1 MPPRLDTD
9 PRLPGLILTQDHV
22 LGRAQALEAGVT
34 THAIEHRLR
43 SQQWQRMLPGVYLTA
58 PTEPSRRQMLV
69 AALVYAGP
77 KSAIDDVDACR
88 YHGLRSVAI
97 DEQIVHVVVP
107 GCSAA
112 RSRGFVVVRRTD
124 RPIVTVDT
132 ERLRYVD
139 AATAV
144 VMAARG
150 MKRDRAAVA
159 AISDALQ
166 RRVTTYDELVR
177 AHVQGSPRGARIVSR
192 ALASLSTGAA
202 SAPEVDF
209 LDLVVISSI
218 LPAPMCNVLLRL
230 ACGRLISPDALF
242 LSSAVIHE
250 TNGRR
255 PHARADLFEDMQE
268 RHDVLTAAGFT
279 VLHNSPS
286 RLLRLPREVLSEV
299 ERCHVREAGRGLPPG
314 VTIVANAD

>member
-1 MPPRLDTD
+1 MPPRLDTN

-22 LGRAQALEAGVT
+22 LGRMQALDVGLT
-34 THAIEHRLR
+34 TNAIEHRLKSR
-43 SQQWQRMLPGVYLTA
+43 QWQRMLPGVYLTA

-77 KSAIDDVDACR
+77 QSAIDDVDACR
-88 YHGLRSVAI
+88 YHGVRSVAI
-97 DEQIVHVVVP
+97 DELIVHVVVP
-107 GCSAA
+107 GWSAA

-144 VMAARG
+144 VVAARG
-150 MKRDRAAVA
+150 MRRDRAALA

-166 RRVTTYDELVR
+166 RRVTTYDDLVR
-177 AHVQGSPRGARIVSR
+177 AHVQGPPRGARTVSR
-192 ALASLSTGAA
+192 ALAALSTGAA

-209 LDLVVISSI
+209 LDLVALSSI
-218 LPAPMCNVLLRL
+218 LPTPLCNVLLRL
-230 ACGRLISPDALF
+230 PSGRLISPDAL
-242 LSSAVIHE
+242 LLTSAVIHE

-255 PHARADLFEDMQE
+255 PHSRADLFEDMQE

-286 RLLRLPREVLSEV
+286 RLLRQPREVLSEV
-299 ERCHVREAGRGLPPG
+299 ERCHVREDGRGLPAG
-314 VTIVANAD
+314 VTIVANAS

>member
-22 LGRAQALEAGVT
+22 LGRMQALDAGLT
-34 THAIEHRLR
+34 TNAIEHRLKSR
-43 SQQWQRMLPGVYLTA
+43 QWQRMLPGVHLTA

-77 KSAIDDVDACR
+77 ESAIDDVDACR

-97 DEQIVHVVVP
+97 DELIVHVVAP
-107 GCSAA
+107 GWSAA

-144 VMAARG
+144 VVAARG
-150 MKRDRAAVA
+150 TCRDRAAVA
-159 AISDALQ
+159 AISEALQ
-166 RRVTTYDELVR
+166 RRVTTYEELVR
-177 AHVQGSPRGARIVSR
+177 AHVQGPPRGARIVSR
-192 ALASLSTGAA
+192 ALGSLSTGAA

-209 LDLVVISSI
+209 LKLVALSPI
-218 LPAPMCNVLLRL
+218 LPAPLCNVVLRL
-230 ACGRLISPDALF
+230 PSGRLISPDAL
-242 LSSAVIHE
+242 LLTSAVIHE

-279 VLHNSPS
+279 VLHNSPR
-286 RLLRLPREVLSEV
+286 RLLREPREVLSEV
-299 ERCHVREAGRGLPPG
+299 ERCHLREDGRGLPPG
-314 VTIVANAD
+314 VTIVSNAG

>member
-9 PRLPGLILTQDHV
+9 PRLPGLLLTQDHV
-22 LGRAQALEAGVT
+22 LGRRQAIEAGVT
-34 THAIEHRLR
+34 TNAIEHRLKTR
-43 SQQWQRMLPGVYLTA
+43 QWQRMLPGVYLTA
-58 PTEPSRRQMLV
+58 PTEPSRRQLLV

-77 KSAIDDVDACR
+77 QSAVDDVDACR
-88 YHGLRSVAI
+88 SYGLRSVAI
-97 DEQIVHVVVP
+97 DEYVVHVVVP
-107 GCSAA
+107 GWSAA

-144 VMAARG
+144 VVAARG
-150 MKRDRAAVA
+150 MRRDRAALAVM
-159 AISDALQ
+159 SDALQ

-177 AHVQGSPRGARIVSR
+177 SHVQGPPRGARTAGR

-209 LDLVVISSI
+209 LGLVAMSSI
-218 LPAPMCNVLLRL
+218 LPTPLCNVLLRL
-230 ACGRLISPDALF
+230 PRGRLISPDALF
-242 LSSAVIHE
+242 LASAVIHE

-255 PHARADLFEDMQE
+255 PHARADLFEDMQQ

-279 VLHNSPS
+279 VLHNPPS
-286 RLLRLPREVLSEV
+286 RLLRQPRDVLGEV
-299 ERCHVREAGRGLPPG
+299 ERCHVRQDGRGLPPG
-314 VTIVANAD
+314 VTIVASAG